1 MTTPAAAAVAAE
13 GPAEPGR
20 GPRRRR
26 LTGWDLLVLV
36 GANAVAVVGL
46 WWRQGGISEIHDT
59 AGLLTSLGRV
69 TGMVGALLALVQL
82 VLLARLPVLD
92 TLALDR
98 VNGWHR
104 WNGIACVALLVAHTV
119 LITAGYALADGV
131 GLGREIG
138 DLLGDYSG
146 VLIATIGLVLL
157 VAVAVTSARAA
168 RRRLGRR
175 AWHAVHLTVVPGG
188 RARVQPPARH
198 RARVPA
204 PAGRARVLVG
214 AVRGDG
220 SSRSSRSGSCSR
232 WSARSPSTACTSRG
246 SRPSA
251 PGVVT
256 VEIGGDGLDRLGAR
270 AGSTCTGASSRPGS
284 PVARAGPVA
293 VGRARGRR
301 SCGSRSASGPAP
313 AVAATLRPGTRV
325 IAEGPA
331 GGLTSASRRR
341 PGWPS
346 SRAARGSR
354 RPARCSRRR
363 RANRARVRRRPRD
376 RSARRRGRGSR
387 ARPGGRRVLGRRAGT
402 PLTPSG
408 WSRSSPTSPSAT
420 CSSPARATGWARSE
434 PRCAPPGSPTARSG
448 ARGSGDG
455 PRRPRAPRRARRRR
469 DGRRGR
475 APARRPRAAAAD
487 PARLG
492 RAEDRGRPRPPRRS
506 TGSAAAGRRAAAAC
520 APG

>member
-119 LITAGYALADGV
+119 LITAGYALADEV

-157 VAVAVTSARAA
+157 VAAAVTSARAA

-175 AWHAVHLTVVPGG
+175 AWHAVHLTVYLAIALAFSHQLATGHEFQRQPVARAYWWALYGATLLAIVAFRVVLPVV
-188 RARVQPPARH
+188 RSLAVHRLHVARVAT
-198 RARVPA
+198 
-204 PAGRARVLVG
+204 G
-214 AVRGDG
+214 
-220 SSRSSRSGSCSR
+220 
-232 WSARSPSTACTSRG
+232 
-246 SRPSA
+246 A

-270 AGSTCTGASSRPGS
+270 AGQYLHWRFLAPGHRWRARALSLSAAPRAGVLRVTVRERPG
-284 PVARAGPVA
+284 ARA
-293 VGRARGRR
+293 
-301 SCGSRSASGPAP
+301 SL
-313 AVAATLRPGTRV
+313 ATLRPGTRV

-341 PGWPS
+341 PGLAVVAGGPGIAPARALLEETPGDVALVCAGARETAPLGAEVDDLARD
-346 SRAARGSR
+346 RAAALSWV
-354 RPARCSRRR
+354 A
-363 RANRARVRRRPRD
+363 
-376 RSARRRGRGSR
+376 
-387 ARPGGRRVLGRRAGT
+387 AGT
-402 PLTPSG
+402 PLTAERLVALVPDLAERDVFVAGPSDWVG
-408 WSRSSPTSPSAT
+408 
-420 CSSPARATGWARSE
+420 E
-434 PRCAPPGSPTARSG
+434 V
-448 ARGSGDG
+448 
-455 PRRPRAPRRARRRR
+455 
-469 DGRRGR
+469 
-475 APARRPRAAAAD
+475 RAAL
-487 PARLG
+487 R
-492 RAEDRGRPRPPRRS
+492 
-506 TGSAAAGRRAAAAC
+506 AAGIADRQVWSE
-520 APG
+520 GFG